1 MDGQIISQGS
11 SLLANTSSDIID
23 EVIQTLIMFLLVI
36 QISQINRSYAE
47 LEKKLVEMRQKSKS
61 EVTLFLDDEI
71 GTILNKLSRQ
81 VARIDSRLFT
91 YHEVDV
97 ASGYKDTEKL
107 IDELM
112 KIQIPR
118 YKPSSNHVCCAVS
131 VSLLAQVKL
140 ESNKLLQ
147 MISQYFPYHEVGR
160 ILFKQSEFLPLY
172 VVPAHFMFP
181 SSHRKMK
188 VKLKHL

>member
-1 MDGQIISQGS
+1 
-11 SLLANTSSDIID
+11 
-23 EVIQTLIMFLLVI
+23 
-36 QISQINRSYAE
+36 
-47 LEKKLVEMRQKSKS
+47 MRRKSKS
-61 EVTLFLDDEI
+61 EVTHFLDEEI

-118 YKPSSNHVCCAVS
+118 YKPSSNHVE
-131 VSLLAQVKL
+131 L
-140 ESNKLLQ
+140 
-147 MISQYFPYHEVGR
+147 
-160 ILFKQSEFLPLY
+160 
-172 VVPAHFMFP
+172 
-181 SSHRKMK
+181 SSKGT
-188 VKLKHL
+188 